1 MELKI
6 NLNDKP
12 HLRAAMLADKD
23 KAKEV
28 ISVFVDC
35 MEEAFRD
42 DKGFVWAHLAKELHP
57 NLDFRQLIFGVLRGV
72 LDVRE
77 INPDVFEA
85 LRVEVHPLSMLAPRK
100 DFITGEMYQRN
111 WRGHF
116 RLEDDSKADELAISN
131 ILRTLLRYSK
141 YVSVKQL
148 AEAIDTKQEMT
159 FRGIGSRVMEL
170 LPMRPAIEYQRTH
183 TGELFVGT
191 FDLETGG
198 LDCGEY
204 EETDVCP
211 ACKKKD
217 IVQIESNMLCY
228 TCNASY
234 KIKEEK

>member
-1 MELKI
+1 MEIKI
-6 NLNDKP
+6 NLDDKP
-12 HLRAAMLADKD
+12 NLKAAFLSD
-23 KAKEV
+23 KAKAKEIV
-28 ISVFVDC
+28 SVFVEC
-35 MEEAFRD
+35 MEESFKEDKGIKWSELPNQLNPNLTFRD
-42 DKGFVWAHLAKELHP
+42 LIMGILKGA
-57 NLDFRQLIFGVLRGV
+57 
-72 LDVRE
+72 LDVRD

-85 LRVEVHPLSMLAPRK
+85 LLIEVHPLSMLAPRK

-183 TGELFVGT
+183 MGELFVGT

-198 LDCGEY
+198 LDCGEH
-204 EETDVCP
+204 EETDFCP

-217 IVQIESNMLCY
+217 IAQIESNMICF

-234 KIKEEK
+234 RIKEVK